1 MSISD
6 IKFGPGGNPDD
17 FYENGGKSSLEMPRW
32 LAGLGLD
39 AYEYECGRGV
49 KISTDACE
57 ILKGEAEKYGIAL
70 SVHSP
75 YYVNLATPD
84 PEKQEKS
91 IGYIMSSA
99 RAAKAMGTDRV
110 VVHMGAAGKLTRREG
125 VELSKALILRTLDRM
140 RGEGLDCVR
149 LCIETMGKLN
159 QLGDERE
166 TAEVCSVHESLLPT
180 VDFGH
185 LHARGMGA
193 LFCASAFDSVID
205 VFQRKI
211 GADRTNNIHIHF
223 SKIEYTHMGEKR
235 HLTFEDEL
243 FGPDFEPL
251 AEVIA
256 KRSMTPRVICE
267 SAGTQGKDALYMKKI
282 MEDKLS

>member
-1 MSISD
+1 MNV
-6 IKFGPGGNPDD
+6 KFGPGGNPDD

-32 LAGLGLD
+32 LSEIGLD

-49 KISTDACE
+49 KISEDACAV
-57 ILKGEAEKYGIAL
+57 LKAEAEKYGIAL

-75 YYVNLATPD
+75 YYINLASPE

-91 IGYIMSSA
+91 LSYIMQSA
-99 RAAKAMGTDRV
+99 RAAKLMGADRV
-110 VVHMGAAGKLTRREG
+110 VVHMGAAGKITRRDG
-125 VELSKALILRTLDRM
+125 VELSKTLVLRALCEM
-140 RGEGLDCVR
+140 RSEGLDSVR

-159 QLGDERE
+159 QLGDEAE
-166 TAEVCSVHESLLPT
+166 TAEVCAVDEALLPT

-185 LHARGMGA
+185 LNARSGGK
-193 LFCASAFDSVID
+193 LSDSAAFEESVRI
-205 VFQRKI
+205 FEKKI
-211 GADRTNNIHIHF
+211 GAERTNNMHIHF

-235 HLTFEDEL
+235 HLTFEDTL

-256 KRSMTPRVICE
+256 KRGMTPRIICE
-267 SAGTQGKDALYMKKI
+267 SAGTQGADALTMKKI
-282 MEDKLS
+282 MEEKLL